1 MENLQTIIRFKKLEP
16 NLNNHFVEQGSE
28 SQGKKKTFLIYS
40 GRWSIMGNGTVL
52 AKTE

>member
-28 SQGKKKTFLIYS
+28 SQGK
-40 GRWSIMGNGTVL
+40 
-52 AKTE
+52 